1 MGVTVKIKYLWSVA
15 LVALMFGSSSVIADN
30 HKGKTLEDVIKILE
44 EQQAEIAE
52 LKAQLGEGGAE
63 TINTPQSPDAVGAQR
78 SRWAPTG
85 GKKKIAAGSWAAK
98 TSVGG
103 YGELHSEI
111 LTGQDGAND
120 INRNDIHRFILFV
133 GHEFS
138 DSIRLATELEIEH
151 SFIGDGNP
159 GDVVL
164 ELMWLEMDIN
174 SNHHFRAGADILP
187 IGLLNLTHEP
197 TTFYGVDRNSVEAEV
212 IPTTWTEATA
222 GLWGSIAPGWN
233 YNLNVHSG
241 LVIPTTGSS
250 AMRPRSGRQKVG
262 NATDQDIAIMGRI
275 LYNGMPGLE
284 VAYTFDYHS
293 DYTGTADAIEADS
306 WLNEFHVHYEHRSGF
321 GMRALYARW
330 DFSEDNGFDPEAFDA
345 DDIMGWYVEPSYKT
359 DIMMGQLGVFY
370 RYSVWN
376 ERDGTAGNPFV
387 QMHSHNMGV
396 NWWPMDN
403 QSVVFKFEYQNEDG
417 DGASSGSHDGIKF
430 GLGFQF

>member
-1 MGVTVKIKYLWSVA
+1 MGVIVKIKNLWSVA
-15 LVALMFGSSSVIADN
+15 FIALMFGSSSAIADG
-30 HKGKTLEDVIKILE
+30 HEGKSLEDVIKMLE
-44 EQQAEIAE
+44 EQQAEIAD

-78 SRWAPTG
+78 SRWSPTG
-85 GKKKIAAGSWAAK
+85 GKKKISAGSWAAK

-111 LTGQDGAND
+111 LTGNDGASD

-133 GHEFS
+133 GHEFN
-138 DSIRLATELEIEH
+138 DWIRLATELEIEH

-197 TTFYGVDRNSVEAEV
+197 TTFYGVDRNNVEAEV

-222 GLWGSIAPGWN
+222 GLWGSLAPGWN

-293 DYTGTADAIEADS
+293 DYTGTADAIQADA
-306 WLNEFHVHYEHRSGF
+306 WLNEFHVDYAHRSGF
-321 GMRALYARW
+321 GLRALYARW
-330 DFSEDNGFDPEAFDA
+330 DFSADNGFDPEDFDA
-345 DDIMGWYVEPSYKT
+345 DDIMGWYVEPSYKFP
-359 DIMMGQLGVFY
+359 IMVGELGVFY

-387 QMHSHNMGV
+387 QMHMHAMGL
-396 NWWPMDN
+396 NWWPTED
-403 QSVVFKFEYQNEDG
+403 QSVVFKFEYLNEDG

>member
-1 MGVTVKIKYLWSVA
+1 MGVIVKIKNLWSVA
-15 LVALMFGSSSVIADN
+15 FIALMFGSSSVTADN

-197 TTFYGVDRNSVEAEV
+197 TTFYGVDRNNVEAEV

-233 YNLNVHSG
+233 YNLNVHS
-241 LVIPTTGSS
+241 
-250 AMRPRSGRQKVG
+250 
-262 NATDQDIAIMGRI
+262 
-275 LYNGMPGLE
+275 
-284 VAYTFDYHS
+284 
-293 DYTGTADAIEADS
+293 
-306 WLNEFHVHYEHRSGF
+306 
-321 GMRALYARW
+321 
-330 DFSEDNGFDPEAFDA
+330 
-345 DDIMGWYVEPSYKT
+345 
-359 DIMMGQLGVFY
+359 
-370 RYSVWN
+370 
-376 ERDGTAGNPFV
+376 
-387 QMHSHNMGV
+387 
-396 NWWPMDN
+396 
-403 QSVVFKFEYQNEDG
+403 
-417 DGASSGSHDGIKF
+417 
-430 GLGFQF
+430 